1 MSDPS
6 ALIDWGYSGN
16 NLHPV
21 AAPKADS
28 SPGVSHEKLAEFL
41 EVAQQRRAQFL
52 WLARRYAN
60 TREEAEDIVQ
70 EALLKAFRHLAKFR
84 GESHMGTW
92 LGVIVLNVGRE
103 WVRSRKEPPLLSLEY
118 LRNEG
123 DDPVVIDPL
132 DPCLNPE
139 QRLERS
145 EMEKILHSEINELNS
160 VCKSAI
166 KLCAIDGLSHLEAAN
181 ALDVNVY
188 TIKSRIFHA
197 KQMLRRRIRRRTA
210 AQSALAQSGMPHL
223 LCNNA

>member
-1 MSDPS
+1 MSGKS
-6 ALIDWGYSGN
+6 ALNEGSQLENKLD
-16 NLHPV
+16 PT
-21 AAPKADS
+21 AAPDAES
-28 SPGVSHEKLAEFL
+28 STSVSDERLAEFL
-41 EVAQQRRAQFL
+41 EVSQQRRTQLL

-70 EALLKAFRHLAKFR
+70 EALMKAFRHLAKFR
-84 GESHMGTW
+84 GDSHMGTW

-103 WVRSRKEPPLLSLEY
+103 WVRSRKEPAYLPLEY

-123 DDPVVIDPL
+123 EDTIVIDPP

-139 QRLERS
+139 QSLERR
-145 EMEKILHSEINELNS
+145 EMENILYSEIEGLNS

-166 KLCAIDGLSHLEAAN
+166 QLCALDGLSHLEAAN

-197 KQMLRRRIRRRTA
+197 KRMLKRKVSLRA
-210 AQSALAQSGMPHL
+210 GVQNALKRSSVPQL
-223 LCNNA
+223 LCTSS